1 MDFMKLFA
9 CHYQEEK
16 IFWHIYCCFVIMLKL
31 WSLKMCYAVWSF
43 MIYLQLP
50 FILFLHFHDL
60 FKREEF
66 IINKLKKSNTKKP
79 GEKNLLSKC
88 PVCYWEE
95 NISKHIE
102 YPYALTVLSTVPYK
116 IIPYIEPI
124 FFSVQVSKKVLRN
137 YAFSCVELHLRFHH
151 HDPQVLLLTFIS

>member
-1 MDFMKLFA
+1 
-9 CHYQEEK
+9 
-16 IFWHIYCCFVIMLKL
+16 MLKL

-66 IINKLKKSNTKKP
+66 IINKLKKSNTKIP

-124 FFSVQVSKKVLRN
+124 FFSVQVSK
-137 YAFSCVELHLRFHH
+137 
-151 HDPQVLLLTFIS
+151 